1 MSKNYNRCSEE
12 NKETDKYGMTDKT
25 NENVKTQK
33 KKIVMAL
40 TAMTRA
46 APTVTAIKT
55 DNKKTV
61 CPGICHRDRPV
72 HKRLRMCGR
81 WNVCIR

>member
-1 MSKNYNRCSEE
+1 MSKNYNRYGEE
-12 NKETDKYGMTDKT
+12 SKKTDKYGMTDEKMRMP
-25 NENVKTQK
+25 KHRK

-55 DNKKTV
+55 DSKKNSLSRNLP
-61 CPGICHRDRPV
+61 PGQT
-72 HKRLRMCGR
+72 GT
-81 WNVCIR
+81 

>member
-1 MSKNYNRCSEE
+1 MSKNYNRYGEE
-12 NKETDKYGMTDKT
+12 SKKTDKYGMTDEK
-25 NENVKTQK
+25 NENAKTQK

-55 DNKKTV
+55 DSKNSLSRNLP
-61 CPGICHRDRPV
+61 PGQT
-72 HKRLRMCGR
+72 GT
-81 WNVCIR
+81 

>member
-1 MSKNYNRCSEE
+1 MPKHR
-12 NKETDKYGMTDKT
+12 
-25 NENVKTQK
+25 K

-55 DNKKTV
+55 DSKKQSVPEFAT
-61 CPGICHRDRPV
+61 GTDRYIKDYGCAV
-72 HKRLRMCGR
+72 GGTCA
-81 WNVCIR
+81 

>member
-1 MSKNYNRCSEE
+1 MSKNYNRYGEE
-12 NKETDKYGMTDKT
+12 SKKTDKYGMTMPKHR
-25 NENVKTQK
+25 K

-55 DNKKTV
+55 DSKKNSLSRNLP
-61 CPGICHRDRPV
+61 PGQT
-72 HKRLRMCGR
+72 GT
-81 WNVCIR
+81 

>member
-1 MSKNYNRCSEE
+1 MPKHR
-12 NKETDKYGMTDKT
+12 
-25 NENVKTQK
+25 K

-55 DNKKTV
+55 DSKKRSVPEFATGTERYIKDYG
-61 CPGICHRDRPV
+61 CAAGG
-72 HKRLRMCGR
+72 KRA
-81 WNVCIR
+81 